1 MRNLSSGGLK
11 ETFHV
16 CRTNRMAAL
25 PCEEHLQIG
34 CFHGPEGVS
43 EPRDMKMY
51 PEFKT
56 LVRKR
61 TQVSSEDIQEQCEK
75 KSAGPQSS
83 LCFIAPRRNIAQQKP
98 TRAKFHVN

>member
-1 MRNLSSGGLK
+1 MLLSVFQEK
-11 ETFHV
+11 FHV
-16 CRTNRMAAL
+16 FLSNRTAAL

-56 LVRKR
+56 VVRTR
-61 TQVSSEDIQEQCEK
+61 TQVSSEVIQDQCEK
-75 KSAGPQSS
+75 QNLLCVS
-83 LCFIAPRRNIAQQKP
+83 LLHEETLPK
-98 TRAKFHVN
+98 KHY